1 MTFAARVSNAVAGHV
16 PVKPH
21 FLRNWTG
28 VISFTFD
35 DCPRTSLSVGGKI
48 LARHDCAGTF
58 YIAGGLT
65 DAHENDVACHSL
77 DDLRGALRDGHELAS
92 HGFAHARYSRLGRI
106 GAIDDIDRNTK
117 FFEDRIGIAKPA
129 HFSYPFGE
137 RSVAVKRLLG
147 KRFVTA
153 RGIRGGVNRRVA
165 DLSDLRA
172 NALYSRTTDEAK
184 VGALIQSVSTRSGW
198 LIFYTHDVSPDPSP
212 YGTTLELLDYAVR
225 TAVESGCRVLP
236 IRNAIGAVSYR

>member
-1 MTFAARVSNAVAGHV
+1 MAFATRVSNALSGHV

-21 FLRNWTG
+21 LLRNWTG

-35 DCPRTSLSVGGKI
+35 DCPKTSLSVGGKI
-48 LARHDCAGTF
+48 LARHECAGTF
-58 YIAGGLT
+58 YVAGGLT
-65 DAHENDVACHSL
+65 YAHENDMACHSL

-92 HGFAHARYSRLGRI
+92 HGFSHARYSRLGRI

-117 FFEDRIGIAKPA
+117 VFEDRIGIPKPA

-137 RSVAVKRLLG
+137 RSIAVKRLLG

-165 DLSDLRA
+165 DLADLRA
-172 NALYSRTTDEAK
+172 NALYSRTTDEAR
-184 VGALIQSVSTRSGW
+184 VHALIQTVATRSGW

-212 YGTTLELLDYAVR
+212 YGTTPELLECAVR
-225 TAVESGCRVLP
+225 GAAASGCRVLP